1 MISDEILF
9 LLLNAKIA
17 FFSDILLNI
26 LATKKIKF
34 LERYSFM
41 DSLKTLKPYFENKSP
56 FLAALYALLTVIII
70 VGIIMKIFQIFYNK
84 YLPENK
90 KEIFIYLVLSFIV
103 GYVGDIFIYKLNIF
117 PRLKTYYRV
126 VGKGLWGAIAIVF
139 SIFMSLIYLY
149 IYKNFDTLYDLLK
162 NYILNMF
169 I

>member
-26 LATKKIKF
+26 LANSNIKF
-34 LERYSFM
+34 FKNSGFYN
-41 DSLKTLKPYFENKSP
+41 SLKTLKPYFENKSP
-56 FLAALYALLTVIII
+56 FLAAFYALLTVIII
-70 VGIIMKIFQIFYNK
+70 VGIIMKIFQIFYDK
-84 YLPENK
+84 YLPEK
-90 KEIFIYLVLSFIV
+90 GKEIFIYLVISFIV
-103 GYVGDIFIYKLNIF
+103 GYVGDILIYKLDIF

-139 SIFMSLIYLY
+139 SVFMSLIYLY

-162 NYILNMF
+162 YNIMNMF